1 MKNKYNN
8 NSQEDY
14 MPLLKLLEKNEID
27 VTLSEVYESTEKMIG
42 AVPPNMKLIAN
53 SPKML
58 LNLVSR
64 NQDIMTH
71 PNISQ
76 LFFPVLRLF
85 ISNKLGFNFCV
96 IFNSQMMQKFGLEGN
111 AIEAFKDNLDNAP
124 LKQNE
129 KELVKAAAKA
139 TLNPDDFSEDDIKQL
154 RALGWTDSD
163 ILDAIDHAT
172 TMLKMGTVLKA
183 LKL

>member
-1 MKNKYNN
+1 
-8 NSQEDY
+8 
-14 MPLLKLLEKNEID
+14 MPLLKLLEKDEID
-27 VTLSEVYESTEKMIG
+27 ISLSEVYETAEKMIG

-58 LNLVSR
+58 LSLVSR

-96 IFNSQMMQKFGLEGN
+96 IFNSQMMQAFGLDGK

-124 LKQNE
+124 LKEDE
-129 KELVKAAAKA
+129 KELAKAAAKA
-139 TLNPDDFSEDDIKQL
+139 TLNPDDFCAEDIQRL
-154 RALGWTDSD
+154 RAFGWKDSD